1 MAGMELGIYI
11 TVQVELDLI
20 VLETQ
25 HDTDCDMFR
34 SGSLEC
40 NCTSS
45 FRYTVRQ
52 KICETYVMLKRSR

>member
-1 MAGMELGIYI
+1 MSTIAWQESNLVYI
-11 TVQVELDLI
+11 TVFYSGVQVELDLI

-45 FRYTVRQ
+45 FRY
-52 KICETYVMLKRSR
+52 III

>member
-1 MAGMELGIYI
+1 MAGMEPGIYI

-45 FRYTVRQ
+45 FRYNM
-52 KICETYVMLKRSR
+52 I